1 MTDLKRFEYV
11 LALAE
16 CLNFSQAAAKLNIS
30 QSTLSQQIQ
39 KTEKEIGVSLF
50 DRTTSTLTLTQ
61 YGQLYIKGARKIID
75 AYNETLDSITDADM
89 GASGSV
95 TVGIAPSRAPFL
107 LPGVVKEFK
116 ELYPEVSLNFAEN
129 KTRDIMKDLIDGNI
143 DFAYTVLSS
152 NESLKDFEV
161 IPVTQEEVMLVCR
174 KGKEMTAISD
184 DGSVDFRKLGGEKF
198 IALQD
203 SQMLTDYLYTL
214 KNKSGSQVEVN
225 LCVSELST
233 AIAMVKEGLGIMLLP
248 SSYKKYG
255 TLENELD
262 FYRIRQVSTKR
273 KIAVI
278 YRKDKYINKPMKAL
292 IEILVKNV

>member
-39 KTEKEIGVSLF
+39 KTEKEIGVALF

-75 AYNETLDSITDADM
+75 AYTETLDSITDADT
-89 GASGSV
+89 GLAGSV

-107 LPGVVKEFK
+107 LPGVVKEFR
-116 ELYPEVSLNFAEN
+116 ELYPEVRLNFAEN
-129 KTRDIMKDLIDGNI
+129 KTKDIMKDLSEGNI

-152 NESLKDFEV
+152 QEQLKDYEV
-161 IPVTQEEVMLVCR
+161 VPVTDEEVMLVCK
-174 KGKEMTAISD
+174 KGRSIGGVSA
-184 DGSVDFRKLGGEKF
+184 DGSVDFKKLGDEKF

-203 SQMLTDYLYTL
+203 SQMLTDYFYSL
-214 KNKSGSQVEVN
+214 KNKSGAQIDIN

-233 AIAMVKEGLGIMLLP
+233 AMVKEGLGIMLLP
-248 SSYKKYG
+248 SSYKNYG
-255 TLENELD
+255 SLESELD
-262 FYRIRQVSTKR
+262 FYRISQVSTKR

-292 IEILVKNV
+292 IEILVKDV

>member
-39 KTEKEIGVSLF
+39 KTEKEIGVALF

-107 LPGVVKEFK
+107 LPGIVKEFRK
-116 ELYPEVSLNFAEN
+116 LYPEVGLNFAEN

-152 NESLKDFEV
+152 DESLKDFEV

-174 KGKEMTAISD
+174 KGKEMTALRE
-184 DGSVDFRKLGGEKF
+184 DGSIDFKKLGDEKF

-248 SSYKKYG
+248 SSYKNYG

-292 IEILVKNV
+292 IEILVKDV

>member
-39 KTEKEIGVSLF
+39 KTEKEIGVALF

-107 LPGVVKEFK
+107 LPGVVREFR

-174 KGKEMTAISD
+174 KGKKMTALSD
-184 DGSVDFRKLGGEKF
+184 DGSIDFRKLGDEKF

-248 SSYKKYG
+248 SSYKNYG

-292 IEILVKNV
+292 IEILVKDV

>member
-16 CLNFSQAAAKLNIS
+16 CMNFSQAAAKLNIS

-39 KTEKEIGVSLF
+39 KIEKEAGVSLF
-50 DRTTSTLTLTQ
+50 DRTTSVLTLTQ
-61 YGQLYIKGARKIID
+61 YGQIYIKGARKIID
-75 AYNETLDSITDADM
+75 TYTQTLDSITDADS

-95 TVGIAPSRAPFL
+95 TMGIAPSRAPFL
-107 LPGVVKEFK
+107 LPGVVAEFTKE
-116 ELYPEVSLNFAEN
+116 YPAVSLNFREN
-129 KTRDIMKDLIDGNI
+129 KTGDIMKDLSEGNI

-152 NESLKDFEV
+152 QESLKDYEV
-161 IPVTQEEVMLVCR
+161 VPVTEEEVMLVC
-174 KGKEMTAISD
+174 KKDSD
-184 DGSVDFRKLGGEKF
+184 IKALAENGSVDFKKLGSEKF

-203 SQMLTDYLYTL
+203 SQLLTDYFYTL
-214 KNKSGSQVEVN
+214 KQKSDSQADVG

-248 SSYKKYG
+248 SSYKNYG
-255 TLENELD
+255 TLENDLD
-262 FYRIRQVSTKR
+262 FYSIHQVSTKR

-278 YRKDKYINKPMKAL
+278 YRKDKYLNKPMKAL
-292 IEILVKNV
+292 IEILVKGV

>member
-39 KTEKEIGVSLF
+39 KTEKEIGVALF

-75 AYNETLDSITDADM
+75 TYTETLDCIVDADM
-89 GASGSV
+89 GVSGSV

-107 LPGVVKEFK
+107 LPGVVAEFRK
-116 ELYPEVSLNFAEN
+116 LYPEVSLNFAEN
-129 KTRDIMKDLIDGNI
+129 KTRDIMKDLSDGNI
-143 DFAYTVLSS
+143 DFAYTVISS
-152 NESLKDFEV
+152 KEQLKDFEV
-161 IPVTQEEVMLVCR
+161 VPVTDEEVMLVCR
-174 KGKEMTAISD
+174 KGKVMNALSD
-184 DGSVDFRKLGGEKF
+184 DGSVDFKKLTDEKF

-203 SQMLTDYLYTL
+203 SQMLTDYFYTL
-214 KNKSGSQVEVN
+214 KNKSGSQVDVN

-248 SSYKKYG
+248 SSYKNYG
-255 TLENELD
+255 TLEKELD
-262 FYRIRQVSTKR
+262 FYSIRQVSNKR

-278 YRKDKYINKPMKAL
+278 YRKDKYLNKAMKAL
-292 IEILVKNV
+292 IEILVNDV

>member
-16 CLNFSQAAAKLNIS
+16 QLNFSQAAAKLNIS

-39 KTEKEIGVSLF
+39 KLEKEIGVSLF
-50 DRTTSTLTLTQ
+50 DRTTSSLTLTQ
-61 YGQLYIKGARKIID
+61 YGQLYIKGARKILD
-75 AYNETLDSITDADM
+75 TYTQTLDSITDADS

-95 TVGIAPSRAPFL
+95 TMGIAPSRASFL
-107 LPGVVKEFK
+107 LPGVVAKFREN
-116 ELYPEVSLNFAEN
+116 YPEVGLNFIEN
-129 KTRDIMKDLIDGNI
+129 KSKDIIKDLFEGNI

-152 NESLKDFEV
+152 QENLKDFEV
-161 IPVTQEEVMLVCR
+161 IAVTDEEVMLVCK
-174 KGKEMTAISD
+174 KGSNIGGLSE
-184 DGSVDFRKLGGEKF
+184 GGYVDFKNLGEEKF

-203 SQMLTDYLYTL
+203 SQLLTDYFYTL
-214 KNKSGSQVEVN
+214 KQKSGSKADIR

-233 AIAMVKEGLGIMLLP
+233 AIAMVKEGLGVMLLP

-255 TLENELD
+255 TLEKELD
-262 FYRIRQVSTKR
+262 FYRIKQVSTKR
-273 KIAVI
+273 EIAVI

-292 IEILVKNV
+292 IEILVKGV

>member
-16 CLNFSQAAAKLNIS
+16 CLNFSQAAVKLNIS

-39 KTEKEIGVSLF
+39 KTEKEIGVALF
-50 DRTTSTLTLTQ
+50 DRTTSTITLTQ

-75 AYNETLDSITDADM
+75 TYNETLDSITDADM
-89 GASGSV
+89 GVSGSV
-95 TVGIAPSRAPFL
+95 TMGIAPSRAPFL
-107 LPGVVKEFK
+107 LPGVVREFRK
-116 ELYPEVSLNFAEN
+116 IYPDVSLNFAEN
-129 KTRDIMKDLIDGNI
+129 KTKDIIKDLVDGNI
-143 DFAYTVLSS
+143 DFAYTVLYAD
-152 NESLKDFEV
+152 EPLKDFEV
-161 IPVTQEEVMLVCR
+161 IPVTDDEVMLVCR
-174 KGKEMTAISD
+174 KDKRIVALDE
-184 DGSVDFRKLGGEKF
+184 DGSVDFKKLENEKF

-203 SQMLTDYLYTL
+203 SQILTDYFYSL
-214 KNKSGSQVEVN
+214 KNKSGSQADVN

-248 SSYKKYG
+248 SSYKNYG
-255 TLENELD
+255 TLENELA

-278 YRKDKYINKPMKAL
+278 YRKDKYINKPMKVL
-292 IEILVKNV
+292 IDILVKNI

>member
-16 CLNFSQAAAKLNIS
+16 CLNFSQAAAKLSIS

-39 KTEKEIGVSLF
+39 KIEKEIGVSLF

-89 GASGSV
+89 GVSGSV

-107 LPGVVKEFK
+107 LPGVVTEFRK
-116 ELYPEVSLNFAEN
+116 LYPEVSLNFAEN
-129 KTRDIMKDLIDGNI
+129 KTRDIMKDLSDGNI

-152 NESLKDFEV
+152 QEQIKDLEIV
-161 IPVTQEEVMLVCR
+161 PVTDEEVMLVCK
-174 KGKEMTAISD
+174 KGKAMTAAD
-184 DGSVDFRKLGGEKF
+184 EDGVVDFKKLRDEKF

-203 SQMLTDYLYTL
+203 SQMLSDYFYTL
-214 KNKSGSQVEVN
+214 KNKSGSQLVIN
-225 LCVSELST
+225 IFVSELST

-248 SSYKKYG
+248 SSYKNYG
-255 TLENELD
+255 TLEKELD
-262 FYRIRQVSTKR
+262 FYRIRQVSGKR
-273 KIAVI
+273 KIAVV
-278 YRKDKYINKPMKAL
+278 YRKDKYVNKPMKAL
-292 IEILVKNV
+292 IEVFVKGV

>member
-39 KTEKEIGVSLF
+39 KTEKEIGVALF

-61 YGQLYIKGARKIID
+61 YGRLYIKGARKIID
-75 AYNETLDSITDADM
+75 TYSETLDSITDADM
-89 GASGSV
+89 GVSGSV
-95 TVGIAPSRAPFL
+95 TMGIAPSRAPFL
-107 LPGVVKEFK
+107 LPGVVKEFRK
-116 ELYPEVSLNFAEN
+116 LYPEVNLNFAEN
-129 KTRDIMKDLIDGNI
+129 KTRDIIKDLSEGKI

-152 NESLKDFEV
+152 QEQLKDFEIV
-161 IPVTQEEVMLVCR
+161 PVTDEEVMLVCK
-174 KGKEMTAISD
+174 KGEDIGGICD
-184 DGSVDFRKLGGEKF
+184 DGSVDFKKLTDEKF

-203 SQMLTDYLYTL
+203 SQMLTDYFYNL
-214 KNKSGSQVEVN
+214 KNKSGSQVDIS

-255 TLENELD
+255 ALENELD
-262 FYRIRQVSTKR
+262 FYSIRQGSAKR
-273 KIAVI
+273 KIAVV
-278 YRKDKYINKPMKAL
+278 YRKDKYINKPMRAL
-292 IEILVKNV
+292 IEILVKEV

>member
-39 KTEKEIGVSLF
+39 KTEKEIGVALF

-61 YGQLYIKGARKIID
+61 YGQLYVKGARKIID
-75 AYNETLDSITDADM
+75 TYTQTLDSITDADS
-89 GASGSV
+89 GVSGSV
-95 TVGIAPSRAPFL
+95 TMGIAPSRAPFL
-107 LPGVVKEFK
+107 LPGVVSKFRES
-116 ELYPEVSLNFAEN
+116 YPEVSLNFVEN
-129 KTRDIMKDLIDGNI
+129 KSKDIIKDLSEGNI

-152 NESLKDFEV
+152 LENLKDFEA
-161 IPVTQEEVMLVCR
+161 IAVTEEEIMLVCK
-174 KGKEMTAISD
+174 KGSD
-184 DGSVDFRKLGGEKF
+184 IENIAQEGSVDFKKLGGEKF

-203 SQMLTDYLYTL
+203 SQLLTDYFYTL
-214 KNKSGSQVEVN
+214 KQKSGSKADIG

-248 SSYKKYG
+248 SSYKRYG

-262 FYRIRQVSTKR
+262 FYRIKQVSTKR

-292 IEILVKNV
+292 IEILVKDV

>member
-39 KTEKEIGVSLF
+39 KTEKEIGVALF

-61 YGQLYIKGARKIID
+61 YGRLYIKGARKIID
-75 AYNETLDSITDADM
+75 TYSETLDSITDADM

-95 TVGIAPSRAPFL
+95 TMGIAPSRAPFL
-107 LPGVVKEFK
+107 LPGVVKEFRK
-116 ELYPEVSLNFAEN
+116 IYPEVNLNFAEN
-129 KTRDIMKDLIDGNI
+129 KTRDIIKDLSEGKI

-152 NESLKDFEV
+152 QEQLKDFEIV
-161 IPVTQEEVMLVCR
+161 PVTDEEVMLVCK
-174 KGKEMTAISD
+174 KGEDIGGICD
-184 DGSVDFRKLGGEKF
+184 DGSVDFKKLTDEKF

-203 SQMLTDYLYTL
+203 SQLLTDYFYNL
-214 KNKSGSQVEVN
+214 KNKSGSQVDIS

-262 FYRIRQVSTKR
+262 FYSIRQGSAKR
-273 KIAVI
+273 KIAVV
-278 YRKDKYINKPMKAL
+278 YRKDKYINKPMRAL
-292 IEILVKNV
+292 IEILVKEV

>member
-39 KTEKEIGVSLF
+39 KTEKEIGVALF

-75 AYNETLDSITDADM
+75 AYTETLDSITDADT
-89 GASGSV
+89 GLAGSV

-107 LPGVVKEFK
+107 LPGVVTEFR
-116 ELYPEVSLNFAEN
+116 ELYPEVRLNFAEN
-129 KTRDIMKDLIDGNI
+129 KTKDIMKDLSEGNI

-152 NESLKDFEV
+152 QEQLKDFEIV
-161 IPVTQEEVMLVCR
+161 PVTDEEVMLVCK
-174 KGKEMTAISD
+174 KGRTIGGVGE
-184 DGSVDFRKLGGEKF
+184 DGSVDFKKLGDEKF

-203 SQMLTDYLYTL
+203 SQMLTDYFYTL
-214 KNKSGSQVEVN
+214 KNKSGAQIDIN

-248 SSYKKYG
+248 SSYKNYG
-255 TLENELD
+255 SLESELD
-262 FYRIRQVSTKR
+262 FYRISQVSTKR

-292 IEILVKNV
+292 IEILVKDV

>member
-39 KTEKEIGVSLF
+39 KTEKEIGVALF

-107 LPGVVKEFK
+107 LPGVVREFR

-174 KGKEMTAISD
+174 KGKEMTALSD
-184 DGSVDFRKLGGEKF
+184 DGSIDFRKLGDEKF

-248 SSYKKYG
+248 SSYKNYG

-292 IEILVKNV
+292 IEILVKDV

>member
-11 LALAE
+11 LSLAE
-16 CLNFSQAAAKLNIS
+16 CMNFSQAAAKLNIS

-39 KTEKEIGVSLF
+39 KLEKEIGVSLF
-50 DRTTSTLTLTQ
+50 DRTTTSLTLTQ

-75 AYNETLDSITDADM
+75 TYTQTLDSITDAD
-89 GASGSV
+89 SGVAGGV
-95 TVGIAPSRAPFL
+95 TMGIAPSRAPFL
-107 LPGVVKEFK
+107 LPGVVAKYREI
-116 ELYPEVSLNFAEN
+116 YPDVSLNFVEN
-129 KTRDIMKDLIDGNI
+129 KSKDIIKDLADGNI

-152 NESLKDFEV
+152 QENLKDLESIV
-161 IPVTQEEVMLVCR
+161 VTDEEVMLVCK
-174 KGKEMTAISD
+174 KGSSIKELSEGD
-184 DGSVDFRKLGGEKF
+184 SVDFRKLGCEKF

-203 SQMLTDYLYTL
+203 SQLLTDYFYNL
-214 KNKSGSQVEVN
+214 KQKSGSKAEVG

-255 TLENELD
+255 ALENELD
-262 FYRIRQVSTKR
+262 FYRIKQVSTKR

-278 YRKDKYINKPMKAL
+278 YRKDKYINKPMQAL
-292 IEILVKNV
+292 IDILVKDV

>member
-16 CLNFSQAAAKLNIS
+16 CMNFSQAAAKLNIS

-39 KTEKEIGVSLF
+39 KLEKEIGVSLF
-50 DRTTSTLTLTQ
+50 DRTTSSLTLTQ
-61 YGQLYIKGARKIID
+61 YGQLYIKGARKILDI
-75 AYNETLDSITDADM
+75 YTQTLDSITDADS
-89 GASGSV
+89 GAAGTV
-95 TVGIAPSRAPFL
+95 TIGIAPSRAPFL
-107 LPGVVKEFK
+107 LPGIVAKFRES
-116 ELYPEVSLNFAEN
+116 YPEVGLNFIEN
-129 KTRDIMKDLIDGNI
+129 KSKDIIKDLSEGNI

-152 NESLKDFEV
+152 KEPLKDFET
-161 IPVTQEEVMLVCR
+161 IDVTEEEVMLVCK
-174 KGKEMTAISD
+174 KGGAVGGMTE
-184 DGSVDFRKLGGEKF
+184 DGSVDFSKLENDRF

-203 SQMLTDYLYTL
+203 SQLLTDYFYTL
-214 KNKSGSQVEVN
+214 KQKSGSQVN
-225 LCVSELST
+225 IGLCVSELST
-233 AIAMVKEGLGIMLLP
+233 AIAMVKEGLGVMLLP

-262 FYRIRQVSTKR
+262 FYRISQVSTKR

-292 IEILVKNV
+292 IEILVKDV

>member
-61 YGQLYIKGARKIID
+61 YGQIYIKGARKILDI
-75 AYNETLDSITDADM
+75 YTETLDSISDADS
-89 GASGSV
+89 GASGKI

-107 LPGVVKEFK
+107 LPGVVAEFRRA
-116 ELYPEVSLNFAEN
+116 YPSVSLNFAEN
-129 KTRDIMKDLIDGNI
+129 KTRDIIKDLNDGNI

-152 NESLKDFEV
+152 EDEVKDFTV
-161 IPVTQEEVMLVCR
+161 VSVTDEEIMLVCK
-174 KGKEMTAISD
+174 KGESIS
-184 DGSVDFRKLGGEKF
+184 GLSSEGTVDFRSLGNEKF

-203 SQMLTDYLYTL
+203 SQLLTDYFYSLRQ
-214 KNKSGSQVEVN
+214 KSGLKSDIN
-225 LCVSELST
+225 LYVSELST
-233 AIAMVKEGLGIMLLP
+233 AIAMVREGFGVMLLP
-248 SSYKKYG
+248 SSYRKYG
-255 TLENELD
+255 TLEKELD
-262 FYRIRQVSTKR
+262 FYRIKQVSSKR

-278 YRKDKYINKPMKAL
+278 YRKDKYINKPMKEL
-292 IEILVKNV
+292 IEILVKKA

>member
-39 KTEKEIGVSLF
+39 KTEKEIGVALF

-107 LPGVVKEFK
+107 LPGIVKKFRK
-116 ELYPEVSLNFAEN
+116 LYPEVGLNFAEN

-152 NESLKDFEV
+152 DESLKDFEV

-184 DGSVDFRKLGGEKF
+184 DGSVDFRKLGDEKF

-214 KNKSGSQVEVN
+214 KNKSGSHVEVN

-248 SSYKKYG
+248 SSYKNYG

-292 IEILVKNV
+292 IEILVKDV

>member
-16 CLNFSQAAAKLNIS
+16 CLNFSQAATKLNIS

-39 KTEKEIGVSLF
+39 KTEKEIGVALF

-61 YGQLYIKGARKIID
+61 YGQLYIKGARKILD
-75 AYNETLDSITDADM
+75 TYTETLDSITDADS
-89 GASGSV
+89 GIAGSV
-95 TVGIAPSRAPFL
+95 TMGIAPSRAPFL
-107 LPGVVKEFK
+107 LPGVVAKFREN
-116 ELYPEVSLNFAEN
+116 YPDVGLNFIEN
-129 KTRDIMKDLIDGNI
+129 KSKDIIKDLSEGNI

-152 NESLKDFEV
+152 LENLKDFEAV
-161 IPVTQEEVMLVCR
+161 EVTEEEIMLVCK
-174 KGKEMTAISD
+174 KGSSIKELSE
-184 DGSVDFRKLGGEKF
+184 DGCVDFKKLSGEKF

-203 SQMLTDYLYTL
+203 SQLLTDYFYRL
-214 KNKSGSQVEVN
+214 KNKSGSQIDVS

-248 SSYKKYG
+248 SSYKNYG
-255 TLENELD
+255 TLENGLD
-262 FYRIRQVSTKR
+262 FYRIRQVATKR

-292 IEILVKNV
+292 IDILVKGV